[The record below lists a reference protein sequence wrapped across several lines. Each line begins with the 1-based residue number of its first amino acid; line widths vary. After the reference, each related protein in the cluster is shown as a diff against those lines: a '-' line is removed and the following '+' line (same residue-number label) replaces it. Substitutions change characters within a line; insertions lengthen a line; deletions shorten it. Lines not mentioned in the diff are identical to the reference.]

1 MFIRFKII
9 IRFNMFIHFKI
20 IIRFNMF
27 IRYKIIIHLKYV
39 YTLQNNYSL

>member
-1 MFIRFKII
+1 MFIR
-9 IRFNMFIHFKI
+9 FKI

-39 YTLQNNYSL
+39 YTFQNNYSPQICLYVSK

>member
-1 MFIRFKII
+1 MFIRYKYVYTF
-9 IRFNMFIHFKI
+9 HFKI

-39 YTLQNNYSL
+39 YTFQNNYSL